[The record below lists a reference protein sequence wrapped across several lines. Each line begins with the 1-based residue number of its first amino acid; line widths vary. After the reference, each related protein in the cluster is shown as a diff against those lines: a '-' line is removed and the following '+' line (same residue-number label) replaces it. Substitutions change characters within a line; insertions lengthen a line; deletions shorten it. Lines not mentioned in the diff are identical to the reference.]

1 MGFWFGSSE
10 PILVK
15 LVSAFNNS
23 KPIPNSTSSS
33 FFSVS
38 ETEHDVSETVFSFCF
53 QAICA
58 LSFLSTIRMTTVC
71 VSSIFIT
78 ISLRETITRASSTS
92 PPHRPYEDHRHG
104 SDLNHSG
111 APPPPRGR
119 EFSGIRES
127 SGRYIDY
134 SPPRHVRSGAGGRRF
149 GTV

>member
-1 MGFWFGSSE
+1 MRSNKTK
-10 PILVK
+10 V
-15 LVSAFNNS
+15 
-23 KPIPNSTSSS
+23 SS
-33 FFSVS
+33 FFPSPLDNHTTTQQQQHHAPHISSLVVRTS
-38 ETEHDVSETVFSFCF
+38 GSNDGEVDRHAGTGDVS
-53 QAICA
+53 
-58 LSFLSTIRMTTVC
+58 RH
-71 VSSIFIT
+71 
-78 ISLRETITRASSTS
+78 RTRASSTS